1 MIGEHH
7 DVLVT
12 TTVAER
18 GSFYPGISSS
28 SRRGINTCIANC
40 GMLCNPATDDVQ
52 S

>member
-18 GSFYPGISSS
+18 GSFYPGISLSS
-28 SRRGINTCIANC
+28 GA
-40 GMLCNPATDDVQ
+40 G
-52 S
+52 